1 MTTKLIQIL
10 KEVLS
15 EVGDLSK
22 VEPYQFD
29 DSSPLDYYFHLDDGT
44 IVRVNFAPLS
54 SVSRYGTFT
63 ALSKLYTDTERNLS
77 KEFNV
82 SFTVGGSQHQY
93 QKADLKSFNKLL
105 KTVVECIKSFM
116 QKNDPT
122 ALWIFGVDKKGKLAG
137 DRQKNILYHAL
148 TRSNMP
154 QGFRGSEAILS
165 APAVGYSG
173 DVQGWVIFK

>member
-1 MTTKLIQIL
+1 MTPRLIKIL

-29 DSSPLDYYFHLDDGT
+29 DSSPLDYRFDLEDGT
-44 IVRVNFAPLS
+44 QVRVNFAPLS
-54 SVSRYGTFT
+54 TVSRYGTFT
-63 ALSKLYTDTERNLS
+63 ALSKLYTDTQRDRRREY
-77 KEFNV
+77 NV

-93 QKADLKSFNKLL
+93 QKSDLKSFNKLL

-137 DRQKNILYHAL
+137 DRQKNILYQAL
-148 TRSNMP
+148 TKNNMP
-154 QGFRGSEAILS
+154 DGFRGSEATLS
-165 APAVGYSG
+165 APSAGYSG